1 VCLGI
6 FWATSCSQGTQEKPE
21 RATSPSDGLHL
32 REGFPAQLVVDGYFE
47 YTENGQIIQ
56 SLEAARLER
65 WEEQTGTDE
74 EGLSPLWQVGG
85 GYTLY
90 IGGSRED
97 HTAVLSAQRGTY
109 DDQAGRLEAW
119 DDVVLVNEEG
129 ERLETE
135 HLIWSHDSDVVHTQ
149 RPVVIHTAQGVLRG
163 KGLRA
168 NSRFERYEI
177 LSPTGS
183 FDLTLDRDS
192 LPTTPDA

>member
-1 VCLGI
+1 M
-6 FWATSCSQGTQEKPE
+6 E
-21 RATSPSDGLHL
+21 RPSANSDGPPL

-47 YTENGQIIQ
+47 YTEQGQIIQ

-65 WEEQTGTDE
+65 WEEQPGSEE

-90 IGGSRED
+90 IGGSRDD
-97 HTAVLSAQRGTY
+97 HNAVLSAQRGTY

-119 DDVVLVNEEG
+119 DDVVLVNQEG

-168 NSRFERYEI
+168 DSHFERYEI

-183 FDLTLDRDS
+183 FDLTVDRDS
-192 LPTTPDA
+192 LPAGPDA